1 MSEHAYGFETL
12 ALHAGYAPDATTGA
26 RAIPIYQTTSYAFE
40 NVEHAASLFNLQQ
53 FGNIYS
59 RLTNPT
65 VSVLEE
71 RVAALEGGVAAC
83 ATGSGHAAQFLTFL
97 NLMTPGTNVVASSK
111 LYGGSISQMK
121 ETFPQFGWHTRFVD
135 PRDLD
140 GLAAAIDDQTRAV
153 FLESASNPDGIVADM
168 RAIAEIAHARHV
180 PVVVDNTLP
189 SPALCQPIRFGA
201 DLVTHSLTKYIGG
214 QGNSI
219 GGIIVEGG
227 TFDWGASDKYPL
239 MTEPTSA
246 YHGLRFWETFGN
258 LAFTVRSK
266 AIGLRDMG
274 PALSPMNAF
283 LLLQGLETLSLR
295 MERHVANAD
304 RVAAW
309 LAEHSAVD
317 WVSYP
322 RLPQNRTPQLET
334 YCPKGVGSVFTI
346 GVKGGYETGVK
357 LVDACELFSHVANV
371 GDTRSLII
379 HPASTTH
386 RQLTPEQQAA
396 AGAGP
401 EVVRLSVGIESAEDI
416 IADLDQALAKA
427 TR

>member
-1 MSEHAYGFETL
+1 
-12 ALHAGYAPDATTGA
+12 
-26 RAIPIYQTTSYAFE
+26 
-40 NVEHAASLFNLQQ
+40 
-53 FGNIYS
+53 
-59 RLTNPT
+59 
-65 VSVLEE
+65 
-71 RVAALEGGVAAC
+71 
-83 ATGSGHAAQFLTFL
+83 
-97 NLMTPGTNVVASSK
+97 
-111 LYGGSISQMK
+111 MK
-121 ETFPQFGWHTRFVD
+121 ETFPQFGWQTRFVD
-135 PRDLD
+135 PRDPQNFAD
-140 GLAAAIDDQTRAV
+140 AIDDGTRAV
-153 FLESASNPDGIVADM
+153 FMESASNPDGIVADM
-168 RAIAEIAHARHV
+168 QAIADIAHAHHV

-219 GGIIVEGG
+219 GGIIVEAGN
-227 TFDWGASDKYPL
+227 FDWGASAKYPL

-309 LAEHSAVD
+309 LAEHPQVE

-322 RLPQNRTPQLET
+322 RLPQNRTPQLDV

-357 LVDACELFSHVANV
+357 MVDACELLSHVANV

-401 EVVRLSVGIESAEDI
+401 EVVRLSIGIESADDI
-416 IADLDQALAKA
+416 IADLDQALARA
-427 TR
+427 AR